1 MNLRILTIIT
11 VFSLLLLA
19 YPVWRIGQWLELSLI
34 TNLLITTPVF
44 LSQFIARVA
53 LRHSKSRVQ
62 SFIKRLA
69 DLFLGFVPILLIQVV
84 VAEVV
89 LALSSIPSANAA
101 IFILIS
107 SMLIGA
113 AGIFIARFPRVV
125 VISLKSDKV
134 FRMQRF
140 VQISDVHIG
149 SRTSRFLEQIMNTIV
164 DLDPD
169 FLCITGDLIDQSG
182 ITIEQLKPLLKLDRP
197 IYYCTGNHERYEDF
211 EEIIDRL
218 NELGVNVLRNR
229 AMDSGH
235 LQIIGIDD
243 AEDKH
248 QVHKVLP
255 SIAVARDRYSI
266 LLYHRPQGLEAAH
279 ANGIDLKLSGHT
291 HNGQIMPFNLLVNRV
306 FEYTQGLYQHF
317 DTVLYVNEGTGT
329 WGPAMRVGTRG
340 EITLFELSSSQ

>member
-1 MNLRILTIIT
+1 MLTEPYGYYFTLRYSGFCKLNEYFLYFGSLTSQITETIIQVGDSLYSLLSPSCASKKPFGVEFQGAIPARCCNPYSQPHIHLMNLRILTIIT
-11 VFSLLLLA
+11 VFSVLLLA

-69 DLFLGFVPILLIQVV
+69 DLFLGFAPILLIQVV

-89 LALSSIPSANAA
+89 LALSGIPSANAA

-113 AGIFIARFPRVV
+113 AGMFIARFPRVV

-197 IYYCTGNHERYEDF
+197 IYYCTGNHE
-211 EEIIDRL
+211 
-218 NELGVNVLRNR
+218 
-229 AMDSGH
+229 
-235 LQIIGIDD
+235 
-243 AEDKH
+243 
-248 QVHKVLP
+248 
-255 SIAVARDRYSI
+255 
-266 LLYHRPQGLEAAH
+266 
-279 ANGIDLKLSGHT
+279 
-291 HNGQIMPFNLLVNRV
+291 
-306 FEYTQGLYQHF
+306 
-317 DTVLYVNEGTGT
+317 
-329 WGPAMRVGTRG
+329 
-340 EITLFELSSSQ
+340 